1 MNMSLLG
8 KDLPQRLNGQ
18 EIDYFLTEL
27 GSMSKLLDRSV
38 KSVRKIIS
46 DLRPEVLVNL
56 NLIDALE
63 WQIDEFNRLPGIKC
77 SFKFNGSDRNFNSQ
91 FTTAAFRIVQEA
103 LTNVRRHS
111 LAKTVYI
118 NLHRDDK
125 KVILSIKDD
134 GVGIKDYKKRNTR
147 SFGLLGIR
155 ERAILLGGNLE
166 IKSSSGTGTEL
177 IITVLHEKTI

>member
-1 MNMSLLG
+1 M
-8 KDLPQRLNGQ
+8 
-18 EIDYFLTEL
+18 T
-27 GSMSKLLDRSV
+27 
-38 KSVRKIIS
+38 
-46 DLRPEVLVNL
+46 
-56 NLIDALE
+56 
-63 WQIDEFNRLPGIKC
+63 
-77 SFKFNGSDRNFNSQ
+77 
-91 FTTAAFRIVQEA
+91 
-103 LTNVRRHS
+103 
-111 LAKTVYI
+111 
-118 NLHRDDK
+118 K